1 MYKCIRVNLI
11 NFSLSNGCFNGFFFL
26 FFYLTVH
33 INVYVVLI
41 LFLSC

>member
-11 NFSLSNGCFNGFFFL
+11 NFSLSNGYFNGFFV
-26 FFYLTVH
+26 FYLTVH